1 MGFQKKPSLGVL
13 VINPGSTLLSGFIT
27 YTTFSDL
34 NNFTKNSELAQTSAE
49 KKLQYIK
56 FFKLYSIE
64 PSIFAKIVHSL
75 SLFKLQE
82 INCP

>member
-13 VINPGSTLLSGFIT
+13 VINPGSTLLSGFIP

-49 KKLQYIK
+49 KK
-56 FFKLYSIE
+56 
-64 PSIFAKIVHSL
+64 VTTH
-75 SLFKLQE
+75 
-82 INCP
+82 

>member
-1 MGFQKKPSLGVL
+1 M
-13 VINPGSTLLSGFIT
+13 INPGSTLLPGFVT

-49 KKLQYIK
+49 KKKLQYIK
-56 FFKLYSIE
+56 SFKLYSIE

-75 SLFKLQE
+75 RLFKLQE